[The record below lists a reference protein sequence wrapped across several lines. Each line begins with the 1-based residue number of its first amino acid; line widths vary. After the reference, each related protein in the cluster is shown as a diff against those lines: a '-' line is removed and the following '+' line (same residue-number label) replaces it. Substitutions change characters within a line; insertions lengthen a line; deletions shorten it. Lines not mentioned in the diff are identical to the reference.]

1 MTNLKRLFVL
11 AAALFLALGPI
22 GGGTAS
28 AQDGEIVG
36 IKIQHPNYPGS
47 CPPRSPRANCNPVPF
62 TRLKVVHVL
71 GAAEGV
77 TVNSETVRLAPGTY
91 WFGRIAG
98 VPYQGWDHIREVP
111 PVTGEDSTGTTLKLM
126 GGSYNGEGGTLVVVD
141 GTGATSDDV
150 KLGTV
155 GRRVDFYCC
164 NGSSVESIR
173 LALFI
178 RRLSD

>member
-28 AQDGEIVG
+28 AQEGEIVG
-36 IKIQHPNYPGS
+36 IRIQHPNYPGS
-47 CPPRSPRANCNPVPF
+47 CPYNNPQRCNSVPF

-77 TVNSETVRLAPGTY
+77 TVNSETVRLAPGKY
-91 WFGRIAG
+91 WFGYIAG
-98 VPYQGWDHIREVP
+98 GPYQGWDHIREVP
-111 PVTGEDSTGTTLKLM
+111 AVTGEDSTGTTLKMM
-126 GGSYNGEGGTLVVVD
+126 GGSYNSEWGMLVVVD

-155 GRRVDFYCC
+155 GRRVDFYWC
-164 NGSSVESIR
+164 NGSSVESKLNR
-173 LALFI
+173 FFI
-178 RRLSD
+178 RRLGD